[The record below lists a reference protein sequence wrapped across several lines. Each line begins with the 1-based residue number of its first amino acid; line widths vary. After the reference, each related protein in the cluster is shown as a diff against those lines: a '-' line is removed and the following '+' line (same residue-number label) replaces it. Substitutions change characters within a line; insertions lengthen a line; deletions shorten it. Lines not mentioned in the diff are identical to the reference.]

1 MLPFTGLTVLDLTH
15 VFAGPFST
23 YQMAAMGAE
32 VIKIESPD
40 HPDMTRSEG
49 PDDQENDDLMGM
61 HFRAQGAGKKCLTLN
76 LKTEKG
82 QEILDKLVNKADVLV
97 QNYTLNAA
105 IRLGLTTERLH
116 KINPKLI
123 FCSVSGYGT
132 TGPKAEHPAYDIVIQ
147 AFTGSMYANGM
158 PGATPVRIGPAVVDY
173 GTGAQTASAI
183 AGALFR
189 REKTGQGASIDVA
202 MADCALMLMN
212 YHTYYTLETDQSLM
226 AVGNNDPKLAGYGA
240 YETQDGLL
248 MIGAYTIKQ
257 LSDLMAALD
266 YPETAQEILQT
277 PRSGLQ
283 ARFEKDAKL
292 LAEACLKSTAE
303 VLEKHLNE
311 HHVPAARVRRLDE
324 ALKEEQFKSRHVIQ
338 SVDGNH
344 YAVTGF
350 TYGDIAPQINTP
362 PQELGADNAHI
373 LNALGYDNAAIEEM
387 IANQIISKP

>member
-1 MLPFTGLTVLDLTH
+1 M
-15 VFAGPFST
+15 
-23 YQMAAMGAE
+23 
-32 VIKIESPD
+32 
-40 HPDMTRSEG
+40 
-49 PDDQENDDLMGM
+49 
-61 HFRAQGAGKKCLTLN
+61 N

-82 QEILDKLVNKADVLV
+82 QEILDKLVKKADVLV

-105 IRLGLTTERLH
+105 IELGLTAERLH

-158 PGATPVRIGPAVVDY
+158 PSATPVRIGPAVVDY
-173 GTGAQTASAI
+173 GTGAQTALAI

-226 AVGNNDPKLAGYGA
+226 AVGNNDLKLAGYGA

-266 YPETAQEILQT
+266 YPEAAQEILQT

-303 VLEKHLNE
+303 VLEKHLNRT
-311 HHVPAARVRRLDE
+311 PCSGSTVRRLDE